1 MNPNES
7 VFFHCYSTA
16 LGVCAIAWG
25 PRGICGSQLPEES
38 EGATRDRMRVRFPAA
53 RESEQLPADVLHAIR
68 GVRRLL
74 AGETADAG
82 ELLSLVLDERG
93 LAEFDAQVLALT
105 RRIPVGQTLSYG
117 EIASRLGRPA
127 AARAV
132 GRAEGHNPFAPIVP
146 CHRVLAARGGFNQGQ
161 GGFSAF
167 GGVQTKQRLLAI
179 EARASGQA
187 VAEQQGLFD

>member
-1 MNPNES
+1 MSPS
-7 VFFHCYSTA
+7 QAIFFHCYATA
-16 LGVCAIAWG
+16 LGVCGIAWAG
-25 PRGICGSQLPEES
+25 QGICGSQLPEEN
-38 EGATRDRMRVRFPAA
+38 EGATRDRMRQRFPTA
-53 RESEQLPADVLHAIR
+53 RESDQLPADVQQAIR
-68 GVRRLL
+68 GVCRLL

-82 ELLSLVLDERG
+82 ELLGLVLDERG

-117 EIASRLGRPA
+117 EIASRLGRPG

-146 CHRVLAARGGFNQGQ
+146 CHRVLAAKGGFNGGQ

-167 GGVQTKQRLLAI
+167 GGVLTKQRLLAI
-179 EARASGQA
+179 EARASGQV
-187 VAEQQGLFD
+187 VAEQQALFD